1 MADIKIITGATG
13 DKNVNAEDD
22 RANNYATYGV
32 SGIIANNGYTVTSD
46 NYYNPTEA
54 MDATLL
60 DANTVQIT
68 RGDIVLQGCHARI
81 PYGSTVELTIEPGV
95 AGYKRID
102 CIVAHYHRD
111 ELGVESVALEVVQ
124 GTPQQAEYTEITAQ
138 QAVQSV
144 CSGSMYHNDSDVIE
158 VLWTVYIN
166 GTTVNTPKR
175 YTAVISPLR
184 LMQEVLDSTNVRRN
198 SDVTNI
204 LNPLGEVA
212 KFMQSLLGDAWDQQ
226 TDTEKISRLKEMM
239 DRLATVLIAGADS
252 DPQDI
257 MLVKNYNILS

>member
-1 MADIKIITGATG
+1 MSDIKIITGATG
-13 DKNVNAEDD
+13 NKNVNAEDD
-22 RANNYATYGV
+22 RANNYGTYGAT
-32 SGIIANNGYTVTSD
+32 GIIANNGYTVTSD

-54 MDATLL
+54 MTATLL

-102 CIVAHYHRD
+102 CIIAHYHRD

-124 GTPQQAEYTEITAQ
+124 GTSQQAEYTEITAH

-144 CSGSMYHNDSDVIE
+144 CSGSIYHNDSDVIE

-166 GTTVNTPKR
+166 GTTVNAPKR
-175 YTAVISPLR
+175 YAAVISPLR

-204 LNPLGEVA
+204 FKPLGEVA

-239 DRLATVLIAGADS
+239 DRLATVLLAGADS
-252 DPQDI
+252 DPQNI